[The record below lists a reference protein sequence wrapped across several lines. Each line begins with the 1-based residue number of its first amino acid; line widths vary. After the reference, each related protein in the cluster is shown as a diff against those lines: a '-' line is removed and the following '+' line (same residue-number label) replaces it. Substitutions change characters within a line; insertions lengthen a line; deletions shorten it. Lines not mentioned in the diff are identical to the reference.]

1 MKDWVA
7 FYDSAHSIYVNA
19 RHRDVHYARLA
30 EEIARYVPSPSAAV
44 LDYGCG
50 EAIHSDRVAAA
61 AGRLMLA
68 EAAQTVRARL
78 IERFKDNPRITVIST
93 DRAAVLPEGSLDL
106 VVMHS
111 VSQYLTREAFDS
123 TAALFHRLLKPGG
136 RFLVGDVVRPD
147 VSAASDAWALLG
159 FGWRDGFFLAVVYG
173 LVRTFF
179 SEYWRLRTKL
189 GLTRYSEAEMIAKL
203 EAAGFAAERAPRNI
217 GHLRTRMTFLGRKTA
232 EERTAE
238 AKKVAN

>member
-50 EAIHSDRVAAA
+50 EAIHADRVAAV
-61 AGRLMLA
+61 AGRLILA
-68 EAAQTVRARL
+68 EAAQNVRARL
-78 IERFKDNPRITVIST
+78 IERFKGNPRITVIAT

-111 VSQYLTREAFDS
+111 VSQYLTRAAFDS
-123 TAALFHRLLKPGG
+123 TAALFYRLLKPGG
-136 RFLVGDVVRPD
+136 VLLVGDVVRPD
-147 VSAASDAWALLG
+147 VSAVSDAFALLG
-159 FGWRDGFFLAVVYG
+159 FGFREGFFLAAVYG

-179 SEYWRLRTKL
+179 SEYWRLRTRL
-189 GLTRYSEAEMIAKL
+189 GLTRYGEAEMIAEL
-203 EAAGFAAERAPRNI
+203 AAVGFAAERAPQNL
-217 GHLRTRMTFLGRKTA
+217 GHLQTRMTLLAPKIVERQHGRA
-232 EERTAE
+232 G
-238 AKKVAN
+238 N

>member
-30 EEIARYVPSPSAAV
+30 EEIARYVPSRTGAV

-50 EAIHSDRVAAA
+50 EAIHADRLAAA
-61 AGRLMLA
+61 AGRLILA
-68 EAAQTVRARL
+68 EAAQSVRARL
-78 IERFKDNPRITVIST
+78 IERFNSNPRITVIST
-93 DRAAVLPEGSLDL
+93 DRATVLPEGSLDL

-111 VSQYLTREAFDS
+111 VSQYLTRDAFDR
-123 TAALFHRLLKPGG
+123 TAALFYRLLKPGG
-136 RFLVGDVVRPD
+136 VLLVGDVVRPD

-159 FGWRDGFFLAVVYG
+159 FGFREGFFLAAFYG

-179 SEYWRLRTKL
+179 SEYWRLRTRL
-189 GLTRYSEAEMIAKL
+189 GLTRYGEAEMITELAVV
-203 EAAGFAAERAPRNI
+203 GFAAERAPRNL
-217 GHLRTRMTFLGRKTA
+217 GHLQTRMTFLGRKTTVEPPQA
-232 EERTAE
+232 APRID
-238 AKKVAN
+238 

>member
-30 EEIARYVPSPSAAV
+30 EEIARYVPSRSGAV

-50 EAIHSDRVAAA
+50 EAIHADRLAAA
-61 AGRLMLA
+61 AGRLTLA
-68 EAAQTVRARL
+68 EAAQSVRARL
-78 IERFKDNPRITVIST
+78 IERFKSNPRITVIST

-111 VSQYLTREAFDS
+111 VSQYLTRDAFDS
-123 TAALFHRLLKPGG
+123 TAALFYRLLKPGG
-136 RFLVGDVVRPD
+136 VLLVGDVVRPD

-159 FGWRDGFFLAVVYG
+159 FGLREGFFLAALYG

-179 SEYWRLRTKL
+179 SEYWRLRTRL
-189 GLTRYSEAEMIAKL
+189 GLTRYGEAEMITEL
-203 EAAGFAAERAPRNI
+203 AAVGFAAERAPRNL
-217 GHLRTRMTFLGRKTA
+217 GHLQTRMTFLGRKATVEPQQGRA
-232 EERTAE
+232 
-238 AKKVAN
+238 AN